1 MREHAKSSFVIRAAE
16 PRDAAAM
23 CEALRRSIIELCVLD
38 HQNDPARLAE
48 WLADK
53 TPDQVATWIAYP
65 GSRLFVA
72 ATGDAILG
80 VGGVIMKGEI
90 TLNYVSPDG
99 RFQGVSR
106 AMLQTLERTLRDKG
120 HRRATLTSTLTAHD
134 FYLAAGYRDCG
145 TRAYETGTWPRME
158 KMLVNGDG

>member
-1 MREHAKSSFVIRAAE
+1 MTGPAKSSFTIRAAE

-23 CEALRRSIIELCVLD
+23 CEVLRRSIIELCVLD

-53 TPDQVATWIAYP
+53 TSEQVAGWIAYP
-65 GSRLFVA
+65 GNHLFVA
-72 ATGDAILG
+72 VTGDMVLA
-80 VGGVIMKGEI
+80 VGGLSAKGEI

-106 AMLQTLERTLRDKG
+106 AMLQTLEQTLREQG

-134 FYLAAGYRDCG
+134 FYLAAGYTDSG
-145 TRAYETGTWPRME
+145 TKAYETGAWPRME
-158 KMLVNGDG
+158 KALADG

>member
-1 MREHAKSSFVIRAAE
+1 MTVPAKSSFTIRAAE

-23 CEALRRSIIELCVLD
+23 CGVLRRSIIELCVRD

-53 TPDQVATWIAYP
+53 TPGQVGGWIAHP
-65 GSRLFVA
+65 GNHLFVA
-72 ATGDAILG
+72 VSDDLILA
-80 VGGVIMKGEI
+80 VGGLNAKGEI

-99 RFQGVSR
+99 RFRGVSR
-106 AMLQTLERTLRDKG
+106 AMLLRLEQALREKG

-134 FYLAAGYRDCG
+134 FYLAAGYADCG
-145 TRAYETGTWPRME
+145 TKAYETGAWPRME
-158 KMLVNGDG
+158 KALADG